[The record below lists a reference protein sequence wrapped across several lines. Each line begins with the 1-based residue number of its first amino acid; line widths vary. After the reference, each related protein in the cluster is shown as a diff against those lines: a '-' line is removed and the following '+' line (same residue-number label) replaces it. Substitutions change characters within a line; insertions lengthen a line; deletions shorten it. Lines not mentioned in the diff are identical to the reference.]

1 MMKPV
6 VLAAAAVAAVGLTVA
21 APSGA
26 EAQYYGPGVSIH
38 IGAPYYGAHAYRP
51 YRPHYAYRP
60 YRPYRPYYAYAP
72 AYAYGAPYV
81 RPYAPVYAYGAPYA
95 RPYAPVCARWVWRVN
110 HYGERRRHCVAW

>member
-6 VLAAAAVAAVGLTVA
+6 VIAAAAVAAVGLTLA
-21 APSGA
+21 AASGA
-26 EAQYYGPGVSIH
+26 EAQYYRPGVSIH
-38 IGAPYYGAHAYRP
+38 IGAPYYHGPGPYAYPPYRP
-51 YRPHYAYRP
+51 YYAYRP

-72 AYAYGAPYV
+72 AYAYV
-81 RPYAPVYAYGAPYA
+81 APYA